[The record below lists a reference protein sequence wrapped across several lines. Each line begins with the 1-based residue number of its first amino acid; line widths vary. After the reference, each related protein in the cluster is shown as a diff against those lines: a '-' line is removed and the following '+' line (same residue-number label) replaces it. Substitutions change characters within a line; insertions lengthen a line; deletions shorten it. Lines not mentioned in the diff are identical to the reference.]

1 MIETV
6 TGDIMGDAE
15 LHFDPM
21 PDFTAHDFLNT
32 KKPLLWIV
40 SHASEGA
47 YMVKRYSDIVVEA
60 AKQFGINNY
69 RSHYT
74 AFMKVWQKEHKA
86 RTDNITSFDNQPM
99 ELFCGAFEA
108 TDDGVYC
115 YSAYNDRVCACPH
128 PIMPTG
134 RLVDID
140 TKEVRIEVTFK
151 RGYVWQSVVVDK
163 AVLASAAKIVALASY
178 GIGVDSE
185 NARYLVKYFTEAEHL
200 NYAMIPETVSVS
212 RLGWIGDGQFS
223 PYVDGVKF
231 NGNDNHRGIYD
242 AVSEC
247 GNPECWISEIG
258 SAMSQNK
265 TVRLYIAASLAS
277 ALVKPC
283 QALPFIVHLWGGS
296 GAGKTVALM
305 AAASVWADP
314 AEKSGFIQTFN
325 ATPVGLEMSASF
337 LNSLPLCLDELQI
350 AKDRRSFDELIYT
363 LTEGIGRIRGAKTG
377 GVQQMRTW
385 RNAILST
392 GEMPISNASSG
403 AGAMNRVIEIDCKE
417 EKLFEDPQRTVSV
430 VSQNYGYAGR
440 VFVERLSNPENLKLA
455 RELQRE
461 YYKKLASGDVTE
473 KQALAASLI
482 LTADKLA
489 DMWIFYSEDNLTAKD
504 IIPYLSTKTEV
515 DVNRRA
521 LEWFYGWVAENGN
534 AFLTAGTGYTTDS
547 PRGAVYGR
555 ITPKG
560 IAVIKTVFERAMNE
574 AGFNPAAFLS
584 WAKRSDVLTSVNGKN
599 LSTPIRIG
607 ESLSRCVVI
616 RPLAE
621 EVPPNVCD
629 FDHELPI

>member
-1 MIETV
+1 MADSINAEV
-6 TGDIMGDAE
+6 LPDAE
-15 LHFDPM
+15 LVFDPM
-21 PDFTAHDFLNT
+21 PDFTEDDFRLT
-32 KKPLLWIV
+32 KKPLLWIM
-40 SHASEGA
+40 SHEREGE
-47 YMVKRYSDIVVEA
+47 YMVARYSDMVVEA
-60 AKQFGINNY
+60 AKGFGIRNY
-69 RSHYT
+69 RAQYN
-74 AFMKVWQKEHKA
+74 AFMKVWRKESRA
-86 RTDNITSFDNQPM
+86 RTENITAFEDQPA

-108 TDDGVYC
+108 NDYGVFC
-115 YSAYNDRVCACPH
+115 YSAYGDKVCACPH

-134 RLVDID
+134 RLVNID
-140 TKEVRIEVTFK
+140 TGEVRVEVTFK
-151 RGYVWQSVVVDK
+151 RGLAWRSVVVDK
-163 AVLASAAKIVALASY
+163 AVLASASKIVALASY

-185 NARYLVKYFTEAEHL
+185 NARYLVKYFTEVEHL

-223 PYVDGVKF
+223 PYVEGVKF
-231 NGNDNHRGIYD
+231 DGNDNNRRVYE

-247 GNPECWISEIG
+247 GDPELWVAELG
-258 SAMSQNK
+258 TAMENNK

-277 ALVKPC
+277 ALVSPC
-283 QALPFIVHLWGGS
+283 RALPFIVHLWGGS

-314 AEKSGFIQTFN
+314 VEKSGFIQTFN

-385 RNAILST
+385 RNAIIST
-392 GEMPISNASSG
+392 GEMPIANTSSG

-417 EKLFEDPQRTVSV
+417 EKLFEDPQHTVSV

-440 VFVERLSNPENLKLA
+440 VFVERLSNPDNLKLA

-461 YYKKLASGDVTE
+461 YYNALTTGDITE

-489 DMWIFYSEDNLTAKD
+489 NLWIFYTGDSLEAKD
-504 IIPYLSTKTEV
+504 IIPHLSTKTDV

-521 LEWFYGWVAENGN
+521 LEWFYGWVAENSN
-534 AFLTAGTGYTTDS
+534 AFMMSGSGYTSDG

-560 IAVIKTVFERAMNE
+560 IAVIKTVFERAMTE
-574 AGFNPAAFLS
+574 AGYNPAAFLS
-584 WAKRSDVLTSVNGKN
+584 WAKRSDVLTGVNGKN

-607 ESLSRCVVI
+607 ESLSRCVII

-621 EVPPNVCD
+621 EAPHNYCD
-629 FDHELPI
+629 FEEELPL